1 MTETPIAVVI
11 DTSVWVSAFLN
22 PAGYPARLI
31 ASGKDGR
38 FAVVSSQPMLDE
50 LQDVLRRPRIRRIR
64 NLTHE
69 EIDRFVAAVSD
80 IAQLV
85 PISGNFQL
93 CRDPDDDTVLETAAR
108 GGAKFVV
115 SRDEDITRDR
125 DLAERLRQHGIEA
138 VTVRRLLELLEIG
151 Q

>member
-64 NLTHE
+64 NITSE
-69 EIDRFVAAVSD
+69 EIDTFVASVSAV
-80 IAQLV
+80 AQLV
-85 PISGNFQL
+85 SITGGLQL
-93 CRDPDDDTVLETAAR
+93 CRDPGDDIVLETAVCGA
-108 GGAKFVV
+108 AKFVI
-115 SRDEDITRDR
+115 SRDEDITRDP
-125 DLAERLRQHGIEA
+125 DLALMLRQHGVE
-138 VTVRRLLELLEIG
+138 VMTVNRFLGLLDMG
-151 Q
+151 R